1 LCIAAAARRE
11 QRCMKKR
18 RILAIHNR
26 PREPMQL
33 RHKTRLLCMML
44 LACLA
49 LVGTGGCATSFFYER
64 ADRFTERWL
73 DGHLELGE
81 VQQAELAAGLE
92 DLHAWHRREHLP
104 DYAAWLRAVAG
115 RLERVPSPSSEELQG
130 YGEQLAAWWRE
141 LAETSLPL
149 LVRIGSQLDDA
160 RVAALLA
167 SLHEERREELE
178 AAERADPARE
188 EARRARSME
197 RFLRRFTG
205 SLRPAQRDALA
216 AWSATMEASRIP
228 RLENRLG
235 WIQELEEALE
245 RRREPGAL
253 AAAAYPLVVT
263 PTRRWKPAYAA
274 LAERNRGRTM
284 AFMADFLAGL
294 EPRQRERAVDRLRK
308 LADELEALSAEA
320 G

>member
-1 LCIAAAARRE
+1 
-11 QRCMKKR
+11 
-18 RILAIHNR
+18 
-26 PREPMQL
+26 MQL
-33 RHKTRLLCMML
+33 HHKTRLLCMTL
-44 LACLA
+44 LACFALA
-49 LVGTGGCATSFFYER
+49 GTSGCATSFFYER
-64 ADRFTERWL
+64 ADRLTERWL
-73 DGHLELGE
+73 DGHLELDQA
-81 VQQAELAAGLE
+81 QQAELAAGLE

-104 DYAAWLRAVAG
+104 DYAGWLRAVAG
-115 RLERVPSPSSEELQG
+115 RLERKPPPSAAELQD

-149 LVRIGSQLDDA
+149 LARIGAQLDDA
-160 RVAALLA
+160 QVAALLA
-167 SLHEERREELE
+167 SLHEERREELA

-188 EARRARSME
+188 EARRARSMG

-205 SLRPAQRDALA
+205 SMRPAQQDALA

-245 RRREPGAL
+245 RRQEPAAL

-263 PTRRWKPAYAA
+263 PTRRWKPGYAA
-274 LAERNRGRTM
+274 LAERNRARTV
-284 AFMADFLAGL
+284 AFMADFLAEL

-308 LADELEALSAEA
+308 LADELEALSVET

>member
-1 LCIAAAARRE
+1 
-11 QRCMKKR
+11 
-18 RILAIHNR
+18 
-26 PREPMQL
+26 MQL
-33 RHKTRLLCMML
+33 RHKTRLLCMTL
-44 LACLA
+44 LACFALA
-49 LVGTGGCATSFFYER
+49 GTSGCATSFFYER
-64 ADRFTERWL
+64 ADRLTERWL
-73 DGHLELGE
+73 DGHLELDQA
-81 VQQAELAAGLE
+81 QQAELAAGLE

-104 DYAAWLRAVAG
+104 DYAGWLRAVAG
-115 RLERVPSPSSEELQG
+115 RLERKPPPSAAELQD

-149 LVRIGSQLDDA
+149 LARIGAQLDDA
-160 RVAALLA
+160 QVAALLA
-167 SLHEERREELE
+167 SLHEERREELA

-188 EARRARSME
+188 EARRARSVG

-205 SLRPAQRDALA
+205 SMRPAQQDALA

-245 RRREPGAL
+245 RRQEPAAL

-263 PTRRWKPAYAA
+263 PTRRWKPGYAA
-274 LAERNRGRTM
+274 LAERNRARTV
-284 AFMADFLAGL
+284 AFMADFLAEL

-308 LADELEALSAEA
+308 LADELEALSVET